1 MRVLLID
8 DDELIA
14 SSLRDYLVMQS
25 CDVDVAPEAVSAD
38 ALLRASNYDV
48 VMLDPYLTG
57 GVQSEDVALVD
68 SISLLQPRA
77 SVIVLTG
84 YSSPALESAA
94 ASGRID
100 ALLTKPQSVLALS
113 ELLVSAPTLMSTT
126 KGQSQ

>member
-77 SVIVLTG
+77 SVIV
-84 YSSPALESAA
+84 
-94 ASGRID
+94 
-100 ALLTKPQSVLALS
+100 
-113 ELLVSAPTLMSTT
+113 PT
-126 KGQSQ
+126 